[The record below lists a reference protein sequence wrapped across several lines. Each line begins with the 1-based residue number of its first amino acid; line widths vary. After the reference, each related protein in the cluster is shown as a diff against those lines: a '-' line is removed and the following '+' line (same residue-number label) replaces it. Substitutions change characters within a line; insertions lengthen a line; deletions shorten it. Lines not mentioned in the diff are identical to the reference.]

1 MLNRLQRKIA
11 KLALQQLDG
20 IVYQHIKKHPGQR
33 CFEIDKATLNS
44 HHQWGT
50 KHILQRLE
58 RQGKVYCV
66 KRQVDGIMKIQANL
80 MRLCGRRYHLLTSHI
95 LTGVLVKLTENDSQ

>member
-11 KLALQQLDG
+11 KLALRQLDG
-20 IVYQHIKKHPGQR
+20 IVLAHVRKNPGQR
-33 CFEIDKATLNS
+33 CFEIDKATLDS

-58 RQGKVYCV
+58 QQQLIYCV
-66 KRQVDGIMKIQANL
+66 KHEVAGILKEPGKEDQVVWRKVYPRYYTYMDPVTKQA
-80 MRLCGRRYHLLTSHI
+80 Y
-95 LTGVLVKLTENDSQ
+95 

>member
-1 MLNRLQRKIA
+1 MLNKLQRRIA

-58 RQGKVYCV
+58 QQQRIYCV
-66 KRQVDGIMKIQANL
+66 KHEVAGVMRDPNKDYDQIVWKKVPPTYFTYLDSRTGQAL
-80 MRLCGRRYHLLTSHI
+80 
-95 LTGVLVKLTENDSQ
+95 

>member
-1 MLNRLQRKIA
+1 MINRLQRKIA
-11 KLALQQLDG
+11 KIALQQLDG

-33 CFEIDKATLNS
+33 CFEIDDATLNS

-58 RQGKVYCV
+58 QQGKIYCV
-66 KRQVDGIMKIQANL
+66 KREFVGTMTRPGEQPEVVWKKVPPTYFTYTN
-80 MRLCGRRYHLLTSHI
+80 
-95 LTGVLVKLTENDSQ
+95 

>member
-20 IVYQHIKKHPGQR
+20 IVYQYVNSNPGQR
-33 CFEIDKATLNS
+33 CFEIDHATLRS

-58 RQGKVYCV
+58 QQGKIYCV
-66 KRQVDGIMKIQANL
+66 KRTVDGIMREPGKPDQIVWKKVPPTYFTYTN
-80 MRLCGRRYHLLTSHI
+80 
-95 LTGVLVKLTENDSQ
+95 